1 MAAIRKIDKDSILDA
16 AYNLVRKEGLGSLSA
31 RKLAKAASCSTQP
44 IYENFNDMGMI
55 IELTNKRVQEQV
67 DSLKKSLKD
76 REYAD
81 YIKKGIAIYKF
92 ANDERMLFRHFVMG
106 DSADRELFTNEQS
119 VKMLMETEG
128 CNEET
133 AKKIDKKI
141 NDYILGNAFLLNSDY
156 IQYDENYLKEELE
169 KYLQYVKANIAK

>member
-16 AYNLVRKEGLGSLSA
+16 AYNLVRKEGFGSLSA

-76 REYAD
+76 RMVTQD
-81 YIKKGIAIYKF
+81 KLIKYQ
-92 ANDERMLFRHFVMG
+92 
-106 DSADRELFTNEQS
+106 SADGSSSMYRMEKADHSCHEHLHMQC
-119 VKMLMETEG
+119 VKCG
-128 CNEET
+128 
-133 AKKIDKKI
+133 KVIHIDRDTM
-141 NDYILGNAFLLNSDY
+141 NH
-156 IQYDENYLKEELE
+156 
-169 KYLQYVKANIAK
+169 IAKGVQERYGFTIDCDRSSICGICKDCQRRCGVAAV